1 MPRSLVSSEAATS
14 PLTADRTVAVA
25 TVAQGSS
32 GSLTPSSVFSPA
44 RLTRLKRSLFSAA
57 RPILSGRPDPCQ
69 PRNVLRCFPTF
80 SFRGL
85 NVRSYLRLLQVA
97 GIYVLLLPVNGMLA
111 HGSPAPH
118 THSPPT
124 PTPPGGGPGDHRPR
138 LTTPPTP
145 HASTRTAHAGHFHT
159 NTAHA
164 GHPYPLTGDSDI
176 KCAYRHGRRR
186 NLRQ

>member
-1 MPRSLVSSEAATS
+1 MR
-14 PLTADRTVAVA
+14 R
-25 TVAQGSS
+25 
-32 GSLTPSSVFSPA
+32 
-44 RLTRLKRSLFSAA
+44 
-57 RPILSGRPDPCQ
+57 
-69 PRNVLRCFPTF
+69 
-80 SFRGL
+80 
-85 NVRSYLRLLQVA
+85 YLRVLQLA
-97 GIYVLLLPVNGMLA
+97 GIYVLLLPENGMLA

-124 PTPPGGGPGDHRPR
+124 PTPA
-138 LTTPPTP
+138 TSA
-145 HASTRTAHAGHFHT
+145 HAAHAGHFHT